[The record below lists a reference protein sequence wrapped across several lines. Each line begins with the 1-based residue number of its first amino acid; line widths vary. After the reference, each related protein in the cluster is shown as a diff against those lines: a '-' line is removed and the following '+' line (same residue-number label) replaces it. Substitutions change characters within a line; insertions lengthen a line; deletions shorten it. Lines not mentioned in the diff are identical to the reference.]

1 MAHLN
6 SDTLNVFKSIHH
18 DIHHLLKRYHEEQ
31 TVTDEE
37 LVEELESIKAVSA
50 SMIDNWNQHLNDE

>member
-6 SDTLNVFKSIHH
+6 QDTLNVFKSIHH

-31 TVTDEE
+31 SVTDEE
-37 LVEELESIKAVSA
+37 LVEELESIKTVSA
-50 SMIDNWNQHLNDE
+50 SMINEWDLYLNGE